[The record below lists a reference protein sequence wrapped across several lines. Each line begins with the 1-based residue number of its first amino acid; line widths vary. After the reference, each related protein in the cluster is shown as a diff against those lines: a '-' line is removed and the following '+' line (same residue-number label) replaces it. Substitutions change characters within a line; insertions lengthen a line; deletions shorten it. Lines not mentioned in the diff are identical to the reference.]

1 MATSRCERIVTAML
15 RFDPVLAVHS
25 RFTEQELVAAGLKAG
40 PCAMG
45 PTPDVEPTSMH
56 VWVFQ
61 HVQGGLA
68 MASGDARRDPVF
80 ETEPDPRWKVRT
92 LLDPGSKEFEAS
104 KPAIA
109 KAIAVLGNG
118 EDVLEWSQAVMIEP
132 RSPFRGNDP
141 S

>member
-1 MATSRCERIVTAML
+1 MAML

-25 RFTEQELVAAGLKAG
+25 RFTEQELAAAGLKAG

-45 PTPDVEPTSMH
+45 PTPDEEPTSMH

-80 ETEPDPRWKVRT
+80 ETEPHRRWKVRT
-92 LLDPGSKEFEAS
+92 LMDPGSKEFEVN
-104 KPAIA
+104 KPAVA
-109 KAIAVLGNG
+109 QAIAVLGDG
-118 EDVLEWSQAVMIEP
+118 EDVLEWSQAVTIEP
-132 RSPFRGNDP
+132 RSPFRGNDA

>member
-1 MATSRCERIVTAML
+1 
-15 RFDPVLAVHS
+15 
-25 RFTEQELVAAGLKAG
+25 
-40 PCAMG
+40 
-45 PTPDVEPTSMH
+45 MH